1 MMRSRSN
8 EVGLVWRSPNLNAWI
23 TSIAWSPDGNK
34 LAITS
39 FFAYIVIYE
48 KSHGYNFTKYLEV
61 NPALYIPGAEVT
73 YGISW
78 SPNGRY
84 VAFCGDGL
92 GILDV
97 RRKELIFRDMV
108 GCGPSTC
115 WLDDEHIVVAPHKS
129 LALYRFDGE
138 KARKLWEKGG
148 LVGEHSY
155 TIYRLTCGNDVIYVC
170 GHYIDKER
178 KRAFIAMMSR
188 DGYLVTHTYKDF
200 HLSENEDTSFMG
212 IDVFKDRLAI
222 IESYTRKL
230 IICRVRGLNIEKLTE
245 VELGFTPNSVIWF
258 DGRYLAI
265 TSDEELSI
273 MRYGGVA
280 LEEVL
285 RGKIARCSGANSLSY
300 NPRYELLAV
309 GSLDGHVYVY
319 DVSSIVS
326 GEENLVIAP
335 HEVAKVVSG
344 TVIVSHFDL
353 LGVSIGSFRVLPI
366 VSGVVKEVVIP
377 KGLVPGFEGAW
388 DVYRIGSGG
397 WATVYLAKRGDLR
410 VVFKVPRGYE
420 SLIEGESIPSIESRV
435 MRKIVSIAK
444 VVSRLKHPHILRL
457 LSYSRSAP
465 LLVYEYADG
474 GTLSDQ
480 MRYGWVPTTKEV
492 VLIGA
497 QLGDA
502 LRYIHSRGVI
512 HQDIKPSNVFVVSKV
527 VKLGDFLGLVKLL
540 ASTSSHSSLVY
551 TIGWRAPEQVY
562 SDLRR
567 KSREYGY
574 ENRLDIYQLGN
585 LLLYL
590 LTGENVDGED
600 RVENEEE
607 FKDLLSSIEN
617 TELRK
622 LIESMMKINP
632 WERPPA
638 EDVVKYLTTIYKR
651 A

>member
-1 MMRSRSN
+1 MKDLKDTEKKLEELGKKVLKEIEEGKNPSIEIPIRSLSN
-8 EVGLVWRSPNLNAWI
+8 IVYDEKTRMLTLGTKAAKRYFFNVAHAKKFMQSLLVASFCKELLKENIHTSLRDLYYALKRTLPGTNENTFNDQSESNPIIVDLEVALDVLREQLHLNA
-23 TSIAWSPDGNK
+23 
-34 LAITS
+34 
-39 FFAYIVIYE
+39 
-48 KSHGYNFTKYLEV
+48 
-61 NPALYIPGAEVT
+61 
-73 YGISW
+73 
-78 SPNGRY
+78 
-84 VAFCGDGL
+84 
-92 GILDV
+92 DV
-97 RRKELIFRDMV
+97 RGRVV
-108 GCGPSTC
+108 G
-115 WLDDEHIVVAPHKS
+115 
-129 LALYRFDGE
+129 
-138 KARKLWEKGG
+138 
-148 LVGEHSY
+148 
-155 TIYRLTCGNDVIYVC
+155 N
-170 GHYIDKER
+170 
-178 KRAFIAMMSR
+178 
-188 DGYLVTHTYKDF
+188 
-200 HLSENEDTSFMG
+200 
-212 IDVFKDRLAI
+212 
-222 IESYTRKL
+222 
-230 IICRVRGLNIEKLTE
+230 
-245 VELGFTPNSVIWF
+245 
-258 DGRYLAI
+258 
-265 TSDEELSI
+265 
-273 MRYGGVA
+273 
-280 LEEVL
+280 
-285 RGKIARCSGANSLSY
+285 
-300 NPRYELLAV
+300 
-309 GSLDGHVYVY
+309 
-319 DVSSIVS
+319 
-326 GEENLVIAP
+326 
-335 HEVAKVVSG
+335 
-344 TVIVSHFDL
+344 
-353 LGVSIGSFRVLPI
+353 
-366 VSGVVKEVVIP
+366 VVIEDR
-377 KGLVPGFEGAW
+377 GDLVDW
-388 DVYRIGSGG
+388 SKLGSGG

-527 VKLGDFLGLVKLL
+527 VKLGDFSGLVKLL